1 MMEIKRASELGNEV
15 RGKISDIFVGGFYQW
30 LKYFSKDM
38 DKLSHAFAHM
48 FLLENFYVAI
58 IDGEPA
64 GIAACSDGKTPSIRI
79 NTAEFCRHL
88 GLFMG
93 TIAGIMLRKELEHHP
108 YPFPIEKSCGSV
120 EFVATHKDYRGKG
133 VASAIIQHI
142 FSVTPYSSYV
152 LEVADTNAP
161 AVSLY
166 QRLGFAEIM
175 RVPQKHSKQSGINFL
190 VYMKCEKRSS

>member
-1 MMEIKRASELGNEV
+1 MMEIRRANELGSEI
-15 RGKISDIFVGGFYQW
+15 RGKISGIFVGGFYQW
-30 LKYFSKDM
+30 LKYFSKDTE
-38 DKLSHAFAHM
+38 KLSRAFAHM
-48 FLLENFYVAI
+48 FLLENFHVAV

-64 GIAACSDGKTPSIRI
+64 GIAACSDGKTPSVRI
-79 NTAEFCRHL
+79 NAAEFRRHL

-93 TIAGIMLRKELEHHP
+93 TIAGIMLKKELECHP
-108 YPFPIEKSCGSV
+108 YPFPIEKGVGSV

-133 VASAIIQHI
+133 VAPAIIQHI

-166 QRLGFAEIM
+166 QKLGFAEIM
-175 RVPQKHSKQSGINFL
+175 RVPHKHSKQSGVNFL
-190 VYMKCEKRSS
+190 VYMKCEKHKL